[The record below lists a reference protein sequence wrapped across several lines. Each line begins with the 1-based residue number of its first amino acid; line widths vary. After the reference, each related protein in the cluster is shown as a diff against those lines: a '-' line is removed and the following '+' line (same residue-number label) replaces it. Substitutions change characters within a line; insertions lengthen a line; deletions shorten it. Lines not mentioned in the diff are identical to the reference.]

1 MTILSLMAGFHP
13 TYTSRCSTFIPRF
26 LFPSFA
32 FVVEFWVCLTFLTQT
47 TMLGAH
53 LMIFCFRVLGLLS
66 ISGFVWNDLTW
77 TFHTHTTLF
86 SRFFLPEFRFCS
98 RILGLFG
105 LISPQHTIRTHLDA
119 QRSPHVFLF
128 PSFGFVVDFW
138 ASLDWSHVSAP
149 HTRTHARTR
158 AHTHIHTHHNAQRSP
173 HEFLFPSFGFV
184 GTNLIRCTKKK
195 LYLSS
200 FSIPILIFNFSTQT
214 RYRWNRYH
222 SQIVNIVF
230 LNYLVQNKLFLYFA
244 FPSLLGT
251 KGSPLDRVSVDR
263 ECN

>member
-32 FVVEFWVCLTFLTQT
+32 FVVEFWVCLDQSHPNISHSNHNARRSPHDFLFPSFEFVVDFWVCLEWSHLNIPHTHYHAQRSFHDSSFPSFGFVLEFWVCLVWSHPNIPYAHTSMLNAHPTF
-47 TMLGAH
+47 
-53 LMIFCFRVLGLLS
+53 FCFRVLGLLS
-66 ISGFVWNDLTW
+66 IFGLVWIDLTSAL
-77 TFHTHTTLF
+77 HTH
-86 SRFFLPEFRFCS
+86 
-98 RILGLFG
+98 
-105 LISPQHTIRTHLDA
+105 A
-119 QRSPHVFLF
+119 
-128 PSFGFVVDFW
+128 
-138 ASLDWSHVSAP
+138 
-149 HTRTHARTR
+149 RTHARTR

-184 GTNLIRCTKKK
+184 GTNLTRCTKKK

-200 FSIPILIFNFSTQT
+200 FSIPILIFNFSTQM

-230 LNYLVQNKLFLYFA
+230 LNYLVQNKLF
-244 FPSLLGT
+244 
-251 KGSPLDRVSVDR
+251 
-263 ECN
+263 